1 MRSCRTDIEY
11 TQRNRSRINHEI
23 SYLIEN
29 VSEAT
34 VACLLTMV
42 QGNVLAIGVSHLI
55 IASQTGITAGT
66 AATIAILFSRKKKRG
81 LIATI
86 LGSIT
91 TVVDYLVHPGMFGSI
106 FTEAIVTGVGA
117 ALLSYA
123 VSNLMS
129 KVRSRKAAA

>member
-1 MRSCRTDIEY
+1 MS
-11 TQRNRSRINHEI
+11 HKI

-66 AATIAILFSRKKKRG
+66 AATLAILLSKKEKRG

-86 LGSIT
+86 LGAIT

-106 FTEAIVTGVGA
+106 FTEAIVTGAGA
-117 ALLSYA
+117 ALLSYS
-123 VSNLMS
+123 VSTLIS

>member
-1 MRSCRTDIEY
+1 
-11 TQRNRSRINHEI
+11 
-23 SYLIEN
+23 
-29 VSEAT
+29 
-34 VACLLTMV
+34 
-42 QGNVLAIGVSHLI
+42 
-55 IASQTGITAGT
+55 
-66 AATIAILFSRKKKRG
+66 

>member
-1 MRSCRTDIEY
+1 VS
-11 TQRNRSRINHEI
+11 HEV

-66 AATIAILFSRKKKRG
+66 AATIAVLLSKKEKRG

-91 TVVDYLVHPGMFGSI
+91 TVVDYLVHPGMFGSL

-117 ALLSYA
+117 ALLSYV
-123 VSNLMS
+123 VSTLIN
-129 KVRSRKAAA
+129 KFRSRKAAA